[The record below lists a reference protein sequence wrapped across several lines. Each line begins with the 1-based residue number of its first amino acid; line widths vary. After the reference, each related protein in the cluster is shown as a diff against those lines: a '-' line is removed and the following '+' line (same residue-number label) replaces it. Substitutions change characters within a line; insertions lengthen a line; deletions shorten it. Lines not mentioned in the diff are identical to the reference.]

1 MSFTVTTT
9 AFPPS
14 GQIPREFTRDG
25 ENISPPIEWHDAPD
39 GVRSYA
45 LIVED
50 PDAPGGTFYHWAAY
64 DIRPASTGL
73 KEGDGSC
80 EPVTMLRMGRNDFGN
95 SRYDGPQPPAGSGAH
110 HYHFRLLALNV
121 TELDVPAQSPANDIV
136 AAAKTRCMAEAEF
149 IGLFEKPPARPKAQ
163 EAPSRGVVH
172 PEIADADKLART
184 GRVDEPVRNTPP
196 AGSWNDVA
204 GNE

>member
-50 PDAPGGTFYHWAAY
+50 PDAPGGTFYHWAVY
-64 DIRPASTGL
+64 DIPPASMGL
-73 KEGDGSC
+73 KKGEGSRD
-80 EPVTMLRMGRNDFGN
+80 PVTVLGMGRNDFGN
-95 SRYDGPQPPAGSGAH
+95 SRYDGPQPPAGHHAH

-121 TELDVPAQSPANDIV
+121 RELDVPAQSPAKDIV
-136 AAAKTRCMAEAEF
+136 AAAKPRCMAEAEF